1 MKHRFFPRQFVFPSQ
16 QPRKFRAA
24 SPIFRYSEHDN
35 FLAPSQAAK
44 MTSRKMRRSGRLFKS
59 VPILL
64 IGSDAEG
71 RMFSED
77 SHTVVLSLHG
87 AGIVSNHKLMAE
99 QELILRSKETDREA
113 EIRVVGEIGSEDGHH
128 TYGVAF
134 LDEDL
139 DFWQMDFPGP
149 PSPAERPLE
158 LVLECGSCGETV
170 TLLNGD
176 YEFDVCRIHG
186 GLVRYC
192 TDRGFATVWKRP
204 EPGEVPRT
212 VAPKAGRKLEP
223 PQRETVVVKHAGLEL
238 EEEESVAHP
247 FSGYMEP
254 RVTVDSEPREERM
267 EAPVEVRA
275 EAQVKS
281 EERVA
286 TTATTTA
293 TTTAVEDRRARVRA
307 KVNYFACVQ
316 SAEFGK
322 DVVTCIDMSR
332 GGLGFKTKNAYAI
345 STEVTIAV
353 PFSPESPN
361 APAIYVPARVV
372 NISELPEQKM
382 FRCGVAFLPVAGT
395 RARV

>member
-1 MKHRFFPRQFVFPSQ
+1 
-16 QPRKFRAA
+16 
-24 SPIFRYSEHDN
+24 
-35 FLAPSQAAK
+35 

-87 AGIVSNHKLMAE
+87 AGIVSNHKLIAE

-113 EIRVVGEIGSEDGHH
+113 EIRVVGEIGSEEGHH

-134 LDEDL
+134 LDDDL
-139 DFWQMDFPGP
+139 DFWKMDFPAP

-176 YEFDVCRIHG
+176 YEFNVCAIHG

-192 TDRGFATVWKRP
+192 TDCGFAAGWKRP
-204 EPGEVPRT
+204 EPGDVPRT
-212 VAPKAGRKLEP
+212 VAPKVERKLEP
-223 PQRETVVVKHAGLEL
+223 PLRETVVVKNAGLEL
-238 EEEESVAHP
+238 EEEESAAHP
-247 FSGYMEP
+247 FAGYTEP
-254 RVTVDSEPREERM
+254 RVTVDPAPREERM
-267 EAPVEVRA
+267 EAHVEARA
-275 EAQVKS
+275 KS
-281 EERVA
+281 EARA
-286 TTATTTA
+286 PAIA

-316 SAEFGK
+316 SVAFGK

-332 GGLGFKTKNAYAI
+332 GGLGFKTRNAYAI

-353 PFSPESPN
+353 PFSLESPN

-372 NISELPEQKM
+372 NIAELPEQQM
-382 FRCGVAFLPVAGT
+382 FRCGVAFLPLART
-395 RARV
+395 RARA